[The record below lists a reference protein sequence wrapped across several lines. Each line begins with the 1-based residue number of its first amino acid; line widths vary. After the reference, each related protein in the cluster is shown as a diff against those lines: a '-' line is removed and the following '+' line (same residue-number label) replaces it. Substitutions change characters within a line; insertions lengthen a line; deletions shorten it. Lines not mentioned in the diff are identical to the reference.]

1 MKVPPFVP
9 CKTPIRL
16 LLRPVPVLIA
26 LATALFVG
34 SCGQGNATIRVPG
47 ASTSVVQCK
56 PVECFSAGVG
66 VSVALK
72 SDDTLWS
79 WGLNSK
85 GQLGD
90 GTTTSSSVP
99 VQEITG
105 SSDWVA
111 VSAGGDMAVNWGHT
125 VALKTDGTVWNWGTN
140 THSELGLVGPTSS
153 SSPVQESSGAND
165 WVAVSAGGYH
175 TMALKA
181 NGTIW
186 SWGWNLYGQLGDGTT
201 TTSAVPVQEATGATD
216 WVAISCGYRYSAALK
231 SDGSLWLW
239 GLNNVGQLGDGTL
252 TQRNV
257 PTQEASLATNW
268 VRVSTGAYAP
278 NPHTVALKSDGSLWA
293 WGYNALGQLGDGTTT
308 NSSVPIREA
317 TNANDWVDLSGARDQ
332 TSALKSDGSAWDWG
346 GNTNGEI
353 GDGTTTNS
361 FAPVEENTFSLNW
374 IAIHGGSGY
383 TMALKADGTLWAWGK
398 NGTGELGDGT
408 TTNRL
413 NPVEEVTGATD
424 WGP

>member
-201 TTSAVPVQEATGATD
+201 TTSAVPVKRPPALRTGSRLAAGTD
-216 WVAISCGYRYSAALK
+216 TPR
-231 SDGSLWLW
+231 
-239 GLNNVGQLGDGTL
+239 
-252 TQRNV
+252 R
-257 PTQEASLATNW
+257 
-268 VRVSTGAYAP
+268 
-278 NPHTVALKSDGSLWA
+278 
-293 WGYNALGQLGDGTTT
+293 
-308 NSSVPIREA
+308 
-317 TNANDWVDLSGARDQ
+317 
-332 TSALKSDGSAWDWG
+332 
-346 GNTNGEI
+346 
-353 GDGTTTNS
+353 
-361 FAPVEENTFSLNW
+361 
-374 IAIHGGSGY
+374 
-383 TMALKADGTLWAWGK
+383 
-398 NGTGELGDGT
+398 
-408 TTNRL
+408 
-413 NPVEEVTGATD
+413 
-424 WGP
+424 